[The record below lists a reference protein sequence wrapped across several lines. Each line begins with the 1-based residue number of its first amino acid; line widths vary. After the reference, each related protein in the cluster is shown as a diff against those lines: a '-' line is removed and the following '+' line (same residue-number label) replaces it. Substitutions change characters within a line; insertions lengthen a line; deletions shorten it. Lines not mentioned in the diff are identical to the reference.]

1 MAIAQLLQQ
10 RQGLCSLLRLLL
22 SSERWSGGKATAM
35 VVPNTRQQ
43 LLDVPGTTCV
53 TFHTV

>member
-1 MAIAQLLQQ
+1 MAIAQLLQK

-22 SSERWSGGKATAM
+22 SGERCSGGKATAM

-43 LLDVPGTTCV
+43 LLYVPGTTCV